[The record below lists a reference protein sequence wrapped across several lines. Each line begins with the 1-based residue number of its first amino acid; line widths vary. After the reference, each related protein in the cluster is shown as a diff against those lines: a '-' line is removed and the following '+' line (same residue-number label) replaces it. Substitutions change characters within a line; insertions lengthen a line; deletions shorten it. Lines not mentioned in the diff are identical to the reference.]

1 MSIFPPPKHDVID
14 ARKTQKQDKEEP
26 QMGCTFLVLLACDD
40 GSLWT
45 RVERRIG
52 RGHTHTDAQTRQYSV
67 TGSRIPGAA
76 APATPSSGS
85 LEQAPSDERC
95 TW

>member
-1 MSIFPPPKHDVID
+1 MNIFSPPKHDVID

-26 QMGCTFLVLLACDD
+26 QMGCAFR

-45 RVERRIG
+45 GVERRIG
-52 RGHTHTDAQTRQYSV
+52 RGHTHIDAQTRQYSV

-76 APATPSSGS
+76 APATPSNGS